1 MAEEK
6 GQERTETATPR
17 RREKAREEGQVA
29 RSIEVASV
37 LVLVAGMLGLAAF
50 GGRMTEI
57 AGDLLRRTLG
67 GIATLQLD
75 PTSAATMAGSTVRT
89 LGLILAPFV
98 ALVALAG
105 LGAHLAQVG
114 VLITLKPLQ
123 PKFDRLSPANGLKR
137 MFSKRGG
144 MELAKSILKLIIVG
158 AIVTWTMLTAAEDL
172 MPLMTV
178 GLFPGFQAVLGVMF
192 KMGAAGALALGIL
205 AILDFFFQRWDHEQ
219 QLKMTRQ
226 EVREEMKQ
234 TEGDPQLKSKV
245 RQRQMEMSRR
255 RMMEDLKTADVVVTN
270 PIRFAVALKYDAAT
284 MRAPR
289 VVAKG
294 ARLLAR
300 RIREIARENGIPV
313 VQDPPLARA
322 LFKACKV
329 GQDVP
334 LTLYKAVAELLAF
347 VYRRDG
353 AAAGAS

>member
-29 RSIEVASV
+29 RSVEVASV
-37 LVLVAGMLGLAAF
+37 LVLIAGMLGLAAF
-50 GGRMTEI
+50 GARMTETT
-57 AGDLLRRTLG
+57 GNLLRASLAGIGDVSLSEASAAGMAVSVTRTLG
-67 GIATLQLD
+67 G
-75 PTSAATMAGSTVRT
+75 
-89 LGLILAPFV
+89 ILAPFV

-123 PKFDRLSPANGLKR
+123 PKFDRMSPASGIKR
-137 MFSKRGG
+137 IFSKRGG
-144 MELAKSILKLIIVG
+144 MELAKSILKLMIVG
-158 AIVTWTMLTAAEDL
+158 AIVSWTMLSAADEL
-172 MPLMTV
+172 LPLMSV

-192 KMGAAGALALGIL
+192 RMGAAGALALGIL
-205 AILDFFFQRWDHEQ
+205 AILDLFFQRWDHEQ
-219 QLKMTRQ
+219 QLRMTRQ

-234 TEGDPQLKSKV
+234 SEGDPQMKAKV
-245 RQRQMEMSRR
+245 RSRQMDMSRR
-255 RMMEDLKTADVVVTN
+255 RMMQDLKSADVVVTN
-270 PIRFAVALKYDAAT
+270 PIRFAVALKYDSAS

-300 RIREIARENGIPV
+300 RIRRIARENGIPV

-322 LFKACKV
+322 LFKGCKV
-329 GQDVP
+329 GQDIP